1 MQSPIA
7 PASDALFNAV
17 VYTNG
22 ELAEAPR
29 SDAQWARL
37 REHAESLMTASE
49 SLTAVAPVDNPDE
62 WRRQAA
68 ALGEASTDATRA
80 IERKSLAGVLE
91 AGSLIYATCTGCH
104 AAYAARAD

>member
-22 ELAEAPR
+22 ELASAPR
-29 SDAQWARL
+29 TDAQWARL
-37 REHAESLMTASE
+37 REHAESLITVSE
-49 SLTAVAPVDNPDE
+49 SLAAVAPVDNPDD

-68 ALGEASTDATRA
+68 ALGAASKDAGRA
-80 IERKSLAGVLE
+80 IDGKDLDGLLE
-91 AGSLIYATCTGCH
+91 AGSRIYATCTGCH
-104 AAYAARAD
+104 AAYAVRAD